1 VHWWNYIPL
10 GFIFGIMMA
19 VPLGIAAN
27 LLTPKLA
34 GWWAKRSR
42 VSMQGRLV
50 KLKRRKE
57 NLRDAPLMTEAEVV
71 IVGTVQRAMVYM
83 FMIGH
88 CILMSLWVIL
98 AVLFK
103 YLVHVPRWQLK
114 SMIIPVIEIVYGMG
128 SLVYLM
134 LPVLNG
140 LKSMAPRDRLEL
152 DDEIADLE
160 KRLRN

>member
-1 VHWWNYIPL
+1 
-10 GFIFGIMMA
+10 
-19 VPLGIAAN
+19 
-27 LLTPKLA
+27 
-34 GWWAKRSR
+34 
-42 VSMQGRLV
+42 
-50 KLKRRKE
+50 
-57 NLRDAPLMTEAEVV
+57 
-71 IVGTVQRAMVYM
+71 
-83 FMIGH
+83 
-88 CILMSLWVIL
+88 MSLWVIL

-103 YLVHVPRWQLK
+103 YLVHVPRWQVK